1 MDKLYLNANLL
12 CFFMIERS
20 FVFLP
25 GIGFKGEQRIL
36 EQVKNWNG
44 FLKADKIKGI
54 SKKAKLFFDRRIKEA
69 QRELYDLNA
78 DYFVGKLPKK
88 EMWRLYGYFKDSVL
102 FLDIE
107 IDSFGQVILIGMS
120 DGYDSKLM
128 VRGVN
133 LDKDIFVEELSKY
146 KLLITFNGRSFDI
159 PKIEK
164 MFQVKIEKAHIDL
177 KPLCVNLG
185 WKGGLKEVEKILGV
199 SRPAHLHGN
208 PVDLW
213 RAFHASGDKEYL
225 DLLIAYNEEDVVNLK
240 NVMEKAYSELSYII

>member
-1 MDKLYLNANLL
+1 
-12 CFFMIERS
+12 MIEKS
-20 FVFLP
+20 FVFLDR
-25 GIGFKGEQRIL
+25 IGFKGEERIIR
-36 EQVKNWNG
+36 EVKDWNG
-44 FLKADKIKGI
+44 FLKADKVKGI
-54 SKKAKLFFDRRIKEA
+54 SRKAKLFFNRKIKDA
-69 QRELYDLNA
+69 QRELHSENA

-88 EMWRLYGYFKDSVL
+88 EMWRLYNWFKDSVL

-107 IDSFGQVILIGMS
+107 IDSYGEVIIIGMS

-128 VRGVN
+128 VKGVN
-133 LDKDIFVEELSKY
+133 MDKDIFVNELSKY

-164 MFQVKIEKAHIDL
+164 TFGIKVDKAHIDL

-185 WKGGLKEVEKILGV
+185 WKGGLKEVENILGIE
-199 SRPAHLHGN
+199 RPPHLRGN

-213 RAFHASGDKEYL
+213 RAFHASGDEEYL

-240 NVMEKAYSELSYII
+240 AVVERVYSELIF

>member
-1 MDKLYLNANLL
+1 
-12 CFFMIERS
+12 MIEKS
-20 FVFLP
+20 FVFLD
-25 GIGFKGEQRIL
+25 GIGSKGEQRIL
-36 EQVKNWNG
+36 EQVKDWNG
-44 FLKADKIKGI
+44 FLKTDKVKGI
-54 SKKAKLFFDRRIKEA
+54 SKKAKLFFNRRIKEA
-69 QRELYDLNA
+69 QKELHNLNA

-88 EMWRLYGYFKDSVL
+88 EMWRLYGWFKDSVL

-107 IDSFGQVILIGMS
+107 IDSYGQVILIGMS

-128 VRGVN
+128 VKGVN
-133 LDKDIFVEELSKY
+133 MDKNIFLSELSKY

-164 MFQVKIEKAHIDL
+164 MFGIKISKAHIDL

-199 SRPAHLHGN
+199 KRPAHLNGN

-213 RAFHASGDKEYL
+213 RAFHASGDREYL

-240 NVMEKAYSELSYII
+240 AVMEKVYSNLSKNNGLVFSNND